1 MTPPAGSSSGPATNA
16 ATHRSPM
23 RGRFVPMALMVL
35 FLGMVL
41 GLMSIPFIG
50 TKALPV
56 LSASASLPFEGQA
69 GPLVVEGRLN
79 LAADGSTFTIRLRLA
94 PVFRSVGSR
103 PNLVLTMPDHAMP
116 PLAPAVRSLGDGTFE
131 ASGFFPRG
139 GRWEMRIETAEGQ
152 VAFPFFVE

>member
-1 MTPPAGSSSGPATNA
+1 LGTSSGTDTSADTR
-16 ATHRSPM
+16 RSPM
-23 RGRFVPMALMVL
+23 RGRFVPIALMVL

-50 TKALPV
+50 TRALPV
-56 LSASASLPFEGQA
+56 LAASASLPFEGQA
-69 GPLVVEGRLN
+69 GAEAVEGRLN

-94 PVFRSVGSR
+94 PAVRSVGSR
-103 PNLVLTMPDHAMP
+103 PTLVLTMPDHAMP

-131 ASGFFPRG
+131 AAGFLPMG

-152 VAFPFFVE
+152 VVFPFFVE